1 MQGALTSGPD
11 QTGFLGSFGSVTM
24 LANIGVPLL
33 ARLEVLSLELDR
45 ILIGWDEDYL
55 AARVARCFLIV
66 PQPSRRPVAG
76 YNLKSEQAFL
86 RGELPAVAVNEVLW
100 PAREIRHVLP
110 GAPWRRPQVMPK
122 EIWAT
127 SGIAIST
134 GAAFV
139 STPLFPDLRPSF
151 F

>member
-1 MQGALTSGPD
+1 
-11 QTGFLGSFGSVTM
+11 M

-100 PAREIRHVLP
+100 PAREIRHVLAGGP
-110 GAPWRRPQVMPK
+110 MAPSSGHAERELGYIRDRDKHRRRVRVDAVVPRPQ
-122 EIWAT
+122 
-127 SGIAIST
+127 
-134 GAAFV
+134 AFIFL
-139 STPLFPDLRPSF
+139 SRLRPHRVQVRNPLA
-151 F
+151 